1 VDVSFRGR
9 AGVGLGVSLGAV
21 VLLFSGVLDSL
32 APTPRGLI
40 LVAAGVT
47 LLGVVLP
54 LQLRTRAL
62 LKHGA
67 KVQGTVVD
75 VEEDTGRGYDNLP
88 SRTYHPVVEFTTADG
103 RTVTF
108 TSGLG
113 FSGRQPR
120 IGSAVP
126 VRYHH
131 DDPEQAQIDRAYIWM
146 VPAAPPLLVGLG
158 LLVAA
163 VVAYTDEP
171 QVAPAAEESQV
182 TPAAEESQVTPA
194 AEESQV
200 TPTVVDSPDDSV
212 TEEPVPIEPQPAKV
226 ATGRIGDTLTVTDRT
241 GKAQLEIAVTRVA
254 FSTGHQA
261 TRYYMGVHVK
271 AHALADEQHLI
282 IAALVDGHYYDE
294 LALVS
299 SAGFQP
305 MLGVDELS
313 LHQGQRVAGWLELDV
328 PSRHG
333 QLVLRDET
341 LQHKVAVWTY

>member
-1 VDVSFRGR
+1 MDVSFRGR
-9 AGVGLGVSLGAV
+9 AGVGLSVSLGAV

-32 APTPRGLI
+32 APTTRGLI

-47 LLGVVLP
+47 LLAVVLP

-75 VEEDTGRGYDNLP
+75 VEEDTAPVNNRP
-88 SRTYHPVVEFTTADG
+88 SRTFHPVVEFTTADG

-146 VPAAPPLLVGLG
+146 VPAAPPLLAGLG

-171 QVAPAAEESQV
+171 RVAPAAEESQV
-182 TPAAEESQVTPA
+182 APAAEEPQVAPA
-194 AEESQV
+194 TEEPQV
-200 TPTVVDSPDDSV
+200 APPVVDSPEDSR
-212 TEEPVPIEPQPAKV
+212 TGEPVPVGPPAKV
-226 ATGRIGDTLTVTDRT
+226 ATGRIGDRLTTVDHSGRAQLQVTVTRL
-241 GKAQLEIAVTRVA
+241 K
-254 FSTGHQA
+254 FSRGDQVLQPEHGWH
-261 TRYYMGVHVK
+261 MGVQVE
-271 AHALADEQHLI
+271 AHALADAQDLFI
-282 IAALVDGHYYDE
+282 SALVGGREYSDLWEITWG
-294 LALVS
+294 
-299 SAGFQP
+299 G
-305 MLGVDELS
+305 
-313 LHQGQRVAGWLELDV
+313 
-328 PSRHG
+328 
-333 QLVLRDET
+333 
-341 LQHKVAVWTY
+341 

>member
-1 VDVSFRGR
+1 MSVTFRGR
-9 AGVGLGVSLGAV
+9 AAVGLGVSLGVV
-21 VLLFSGVLDSL
+21 VLLWSGVLDSL
-32 APTPRGLI
+32 APTTRAMI

-54 LQLRTRAL
+54 LQLRTRTL
-62 LKHGA
+62 LKHGV

-75 VEEDTGRGYDNLP
+75 VEEKTGSGGSDNLP
-88 SRTYHPVVEFTTADG
+88 SRTYHPVVEFTTTDG
-103 RTVTF
+103 RTVAF

-120 IGSAVP
+120 IGGAVP

-131 DDPEQAQIDRAYIWM
+131 DDPEQAEIDRAYIWM
-146 VPAAPPLLVGLG
+146 VPAAPPLLAGVG

-163 VVAYTDEP
+163 VVAFTDEP

-182 TPAAEESQVTPA
+182 A
-194 AEESQV
+194 
-200 TPTVVDSPDDSV
+200 PTVVDSPDASV
-212 TEEPVPIEPQPAKV
+212 PEEPVPIEPPPAKV

-241 GKAQLEIAVTRVA
+241 GKAQLEITVTRVA

-261 TRYYMGVHVK
+261 TRYYMGVHVE

-282 IAALVDGHYYDE
+282 LAALVDGHYYDE

-299 SAGFQP
+299 SAGLQP

-328 PSRHG
+328 PGRHG